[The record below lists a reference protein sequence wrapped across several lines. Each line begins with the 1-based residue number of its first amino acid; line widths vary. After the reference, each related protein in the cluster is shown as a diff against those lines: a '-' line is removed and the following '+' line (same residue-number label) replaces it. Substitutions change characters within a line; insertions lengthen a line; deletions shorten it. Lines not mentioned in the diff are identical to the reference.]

1 MLDVLVFFHIR
12 LRRLRIGVEA
22 FLNSALAALLQLAVF
37 EALCAH
43 MKIVLH
49 VLLLFHFRLRHLR
62 IGVEAFLNSALA
74 ALLQPALF
82 EALCAQV
89 MIMTNVISFRD

>member
-1 MLDVLVFFHIR
+1 MRDLLVFFHIR
-12 LRRLRIGVEA
+12 LRRRRIGVEA
-22 FLNSALAALLQLAVF
+22 FLNSALAALLLLVLF

-43 MKIVLH
+43 MKIVMH

-89 MIMTNVISFRD
+89 MIMSNVSSFRE